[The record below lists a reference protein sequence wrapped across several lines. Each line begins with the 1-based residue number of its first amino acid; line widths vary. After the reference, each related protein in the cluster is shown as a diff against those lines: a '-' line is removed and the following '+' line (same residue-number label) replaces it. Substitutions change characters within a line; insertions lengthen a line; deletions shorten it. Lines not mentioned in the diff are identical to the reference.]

1 MDAGGTKAKGGSPER
16 GRNCYQIATRKR
28 TFDQAAEICVEGR
41 RIAAWLTGS
50 AVRDP
55 PPQKKRDG
63 LVSNSFFS
71 GLGVKRFSDLL
82 IEGVAFAFGR
92 EPSVFGLDIG
102 FAFL

>member
-1 MDAGGTKAKGGSPER
+1 MTLNPKASSCGHGPAGGPKFAWK
-16 GRNCYQIATRKR
+16 
-28 TFDQAAEICVEGR
+28 DAAHRCGYR
-41 RIAAWLTGS
+41 L
-50 AVRDP
+50 AVKDP
-55 PPQKKRDG
+55 PLQKKRDG